1 MHAKQTSLYQWHA
14 AHGARFTDF
23 GGWEMPVQYPS
34 GTIHEHQITRNSVGI
49 FDISHMG
56 QLRVYGPDAASWL
69 SSLLTAD
76 ITTLGENL
84 STYALLTKEDG
95 GVIDDTFVYR
105 TGDDEYLV
113 VVNAA
118 RHDRDLEWFHS
129 HLPKKGVTLV
139 DESPSTAMIA
149 VQGPRAAVLCFET
162 LSGDLAT
169 VPRFGIT
176 AFEWSAKAGGDETIR
191 IEAART
197 GYTGEDGFE
206 IFLPAESAEQ
216 VWTAL
221 FTVAECLGI
230 AATPAGLGA
239 RDSLRLESG
248 FALYGHELTEELTP
262 VEARLLW
269 ACDLEHEF
277 LGRDA
282 IVARK
287 TEKPKRTLRR
297 LIMLERGVPREGYP
311 VVDESGKEVGVVAS
325 GGASPSTGGFIANAY
340 VDATVKNNAPLAI
353 NVRNKS
359 VPCRQN
365 KGPVYKPQYRRLPAA
380 ADIFDRHGE
389 YASRHNGPREDDV
402 AEMLATIGVDSIDTL
417 IRETVPSGLDRAR
430 PLDTPRA
437 LTEDQL
443 LERMKRIA
451 SRNVMMRS
459 LIGMGYADTI
469 TPPVILRNILENPRW
484 YTQYTPYQAE
494 ISQGRLEALLNFQT
508 MIIEM
513 TGMEITN
520 ASMLDEATA
529 AAEAMT
535 MAMRSHRGEGDAR
548 HRVWL
553 DDRLHPQTIAHL
565 QTRAEPLEID
575 VMVAPVDQWQLQP
588 QDIAGIVQYPDTDGV
603 IRDYGDV
610 VEALHAV
617 GALVIVAADLL
628 SLSLIAPPGEWGAD
642 IVVGNSQRFGVPMG
656 YGGPHAAFLSTK
668 ESLKRLM
675 PGRLVGVSQ
684 DRDGRPAMRLALQTR
699 EQHIRRDKATSNI
712 CTAQVLLAIMA
723 SMYAVYHGP
732 EGIKTIALR
741 ITLLAHALRDALRD
755 NGIVVLE
762 GDIFDTVTLVTDRV
776 TQQRFLAAA
785 SEAGFNL
792 RAFEDGRLGITLDER
807 STVEELTD
815 LLTAFGISAEQS
827 RIEQRAGSTRYRPDL
842 RLERTSDFLSGSVFH
857 SYRSETALLR
867 YITALQNRD
876 LSLANSMISL
886 GSCTMKLNPTAAMEP
901 ITWPEFAS
909 LHPYAPAW
917 QAGGY
922 RILSE
927 ELSSWLCDITG
938 FHGCTL
944 QPNSGA
950 HGEYTGLMIIRSW
963 HHSRGEHNRNVCLV
977 PDSAHGTN
985 PASAAM
991 AGMKVVVV
999 NSADN
1004 GDIDLDDLRKKAD
1017 QHADS
1022 LAAMMVTYPSTHG
1035 VFEAGIR
1042 EAIALVHE
1050 RGGQVYMDGA
1060 NMNAQVGITS
1070 PGDIG
1075 ADVCHLNLHKTFAIP
1090 HGGGGPGVGPVL
1102 TAEHLTPFLPGKITN
1117 PGPTGIVVGAPLG
1130 SAGVLPISY
1139 AYIAMMGPDGLLKAT
1154 ETAILNANYIAARLG
1169 PYIDIAFTGENGR
1182 VAHECILDF
1191 RRIEKESGV
1200 TVEDVAKR
1208 LADYG
1213 FHAPTMSWPLHSSLM
1228 VEPTESEDKDELDR
1242 FCDAMIS
1249 IIDEIREIQDGKMPL
1264 EDSPLRN
1271 APHTLLDMTGEWNH
1285 PYTRDQAA
1293 YPAPWTRENKF
1304 WPAVSRVDNVHGD
1317 RHLVCSCAPLE
1328 SYREAMQFD
1337 MVATENG

>member
-1 MHAKQTSLYQWHA
+1 MPAKQTGLYQWHA
-14 AHGARFTDF
+14 NAGARFTDF
-23 GGWEMPVQYPS
+23 AGWSMPVQYPS
-34 GTIHEHQITRNSVGI
+34 GTIEEHHMTRNSVGL

-56 QLRVYGPDAASWL
+56 QLRVSGAGAGTWLASL
-69 SSLLTAD
+69 VTAD
-76 ITTLGENL
+76 ITALETGL

-95 GVIDDTFVYR
+95 GVIDDTFIYR
-105 TGDDEYLV
+105 TGETEYLI
-113 VVNAA
+113 VVNAS
-118 RHDRDLEWFHS
+118 RVEVDFKWFHD
-129 HLPKKGVTLV
+129 HLPGKDVSLV
-139 DESPSTAMIA
+139 NESDHTAMLAI
-149 VQGPRAAVLCFET
+149 QGPRAAALCFEA
-162 LSGDLAT
+162 LSGILAE

-176 AFEWSAKAGGDETIR
+176 RIDWTSDQFSDSVS

-206 IFLPAESAEQ
+206 LFLSATAAEA
-216 VWTAL
+216 VWSHL
-221 FTVAECLGI
+221 FSVADCLGI
-230 AATPAGLGA
+230 AAMPIGLGA

-248 FALYGHELTEELTP
+248 FALYGHELTEKITP
-262 VEARLLW
+262 VEARLMW
-269 ACDLEHEF
+269 ACNMDHDFIGKEAILTRKADKPE
-277 LGRDA
+277 RD
-282 IVARK
+282 
-287 TEKPKRTLRR
+287 LRR
-297 LIMLERGVPREGYP
+297 LFMVEQGVPREGYA
-311 VVDESGKEVGVVAS
+311 VVDADGTEVGTIAS
-325 GGASPSTGGFIANAY
+325 GGASPSTGGFIANAF
-340 VDATVKNNAPLAI
+340 VNRNVPKDAPLWVA
-353 NVRNKS
+353 VRKRRIA
-359 VPCRQN
+359 CRQN
-365 KGPVYKPQYRRLPAA
+365 RGPVYKPRYERLPSTP
-380 ADIFDRHGE
+380 DLFDRHLE
-389 YASRHNGPREDDV
+389 YSDRHNGPRDEEV
-402 AEMLATIGVDSIDTL
+402 AEMLATVGVADLDEL
-417 IRETVPSGLDRAR
+417 IAKTVPPGLERSR

-443 LERMKRIA
+443 LDRMKRIA
-451 SRNVMMRS
+451 SRNVPMRS
-459 LIGMGYADTI
+459 LIGMGYTDTI

-494 ISQGRLEALLNFQT
+494 ISQGRLEALVNFQT
-508 MIIEM
+508 MIIEL

-535 MAMRSHRGEGDAR
+535 MALRSHRGTKDLCERIWIDS
-548 HRVWL
+548 
-553 DDRLHPQTIAHL
+553 RLHPQTVAHL
-565 QTRAEPLEID
+565 QTRAEPLNID
-575 VMVAPVDQWQLQP
+575 VMVAPVAQWQLQE
-588 QDIAGIVQYPDTDGV
+588 QDIAGIVQYPDTDGL
-603 IRDYGDV
+603 IHDYRDV
-610 VEALHAV
+610 VDALHTV
-617 GALVIVAADLL
+617 GAMAIVATDLL
-628 SLSLIAPPGEWGAD
+628 SLALLAAPGEWGAD

-656 YGGPHAAFLSTK
+656 YGGPHAAFLATR
-668 ESLKRLM
+668 ESHKRLM
-675 PGRLVGVSQ
+675 PGRLVGVSR

-732 EGIKTIALR
+732 EGIRRIALR
-741 ITLLAHALRDALRD
+741 ITILAHSLRDALRD
-755 NGIVVLE
+755 NGVAVLE
-762 GDIFDTVTLVTDRV
+762 GDIFDTITLLTDRV

-792 RAFEDGRLGITLDER
+792 RAFDDGRLGITLDER
-807 STVEELTD
+807 STVEELTR
-815 LLTAFGISAEQS
+815 LLTALGIAPEKSKM
-827 RIEQRAGSTRYRPDL
+827 EQRVTVARFRPDVG
-842 RLERTSDFLSGSVFH
+842 LERTTPYLTDPVFH
-857 SYRSETALLR
+857 RYRSETALLR
-867 YITALQNRD
+867 YITTLQNRD
-876 LSLANSMISL
+876 LSLANSMIAL
-886 GSCTMKLNPTAAMEP
+886 GSCTMKLNPTAAMEA

-963 HHSRGEHNRNVCLV
+963 HHSRGEHNRRVCLV

-999 NSADN
+999 NSAPN
-1004 GDIDLDDLRKKAD
+1004 GDIDLEDLQGKAD
-1017 QHADS
+1017 QYADE
-1022 LAAMMVTYPSTHG
+1022 LAAMMITYPSTHG
-1035 VFEAGIR
+1035 VFEAHVKD
-1042 EAIALVHE
+1042 AIQIVHE
-1050 RGGQVYMDGA
+1050 HGGQVYMDGA
-1060 NMNAQVGITS
+1060 NMNAQVGLTS

-1102 TAEHLTPFLPGKITN
+1102 TAEHLTPFLPGVFN
-1117 PGPTGIVVGAPLG
+1117 EPGPTGVVVGAPLG
-1130 SAGVLPISY
+1130 SAGVLPIPY
-1139 AYIAMMGPDGLLKAT
+1139 AYIAMMGPDGLRRAS
-1154 ETAILNANYIAARLG
+1154 EIAILNANYIARRLC
-1169 PYIDIAFTGENGR
+1169 PYIDIAFTGESGF

-1191 RRIEKESGV
+1191 RKIENESGV

-1228 VEPTESEDKDELDR
+1228 VEPTESEDKGELDR

-1249 IIDEIREIQDGKMPL
+1249 IIGEIREIQEGTMPL
-1264 EDSPLRN
+1264 EDSLLRN
-1271 APHTLLDMTGEWNH
+1271 APHTLLDMTGDWNH
-1285 PYTRDQAA
+1285 PYSRERAA

-1317 RHLVCSCAPLE
+1317 RNLVCNCAPLE
-1328 SYREAMQFD
+1328 SYRESVIFESVSTAQ
-1337 MVATENG
+1337 

>member
-1 MHAKQTSLYQWHA
+1 
-14 AHGARFTDF
+14 
-23 GGWEMPVQYPS
+23 
-34 GTIHEHQITRNSVGI
+34 
-49 FDISHMG
+49 
-56 QLRVYGPDAASWL
+56 
-69 SSLLTAD
+69 
-76 ITTLGENL
+76 
-84 STYALLTKEDG
+84 
-95 GVIDDTFVYR
+95 
-105 TGDDEYLV
+105 
-113 VVNAA
+113 
-118 RHDRDLEWFHS
+118 
-129 HLPKKGVTLV
+129 
-139 DESPSTAMIA
+139 MIA
-149 VQGPRAAVLCFET
+149 VQGPRAAELVFATLDET
-162 LSGDLAT
+162 LRD
-169 VPRFGIT
+169 VPRFGIDRI
-176 AFEWSAKAGGDETIR
+176 EWTPSSLNLPAGAAASAATDEAIR

-206 IFLPAESAEQ
+206 LFLEQ
-216 VWTAL
+216 SHALVVWTAL
-221 FTVAECLGI
+221 FAVAEQIGI
-230 AATPAGLGA
+230 DAVPVGLGA

-248 FALYGHELTEELTP
+248 FALYGHELTEDLTP

-277 LGRDA
+277 IGRDA
-282 IVARK
+282 ILQRK
-287 TEKPKRTLRR
+287 TDKPARNLRR
-297 LIMLERGVPREGYP
+297 LVMTEKGVPREGYTII
-311 VVDESGKEVGVVAS
+311 DESGAEVGTVAS
-325 GGASPSTGGFIANAY
+325 GGASPSTGGFIANGY
-340 VDATVKNNAPLAI
+340 VDRTVDAKAPLWVSI
-353 NVRNKS
+353 RNRKIA
-359 VPCRQN
+359 CRQN
-365 KGPVYKPQYRRLPAA
+365 RGPVYKPRYERLPSSS
-380 ADIFDRHGE
+380 DLLDRHSE
-389 YASRHNGPREDDV
+389 YNTRHNGPRENEID
-402 AEMLATIGVDSIDTL
+402 EMLATIGIESIEEL
-417 IRETVPSGLDRAR
+417 INQTVPPGIERRR
-430 PLDTPRA
+430 PLNTPKA

-443 LERMKRIA
+443 LERMRRIA
-451 SRNVMMRS
+451 ARNVPMRS

-469 TPPVILRNILENPRW
+469 TPPVIQRNILENPRW

-508 MIIEM
+508 MIIEL

-535 MAMRSHRGEGDAR
+535 MAMRSHRKKSDAR
-548 HRVWL
+548 SRVWL
-553 DDRLHPQTIAHL
+553 DDKLHPQTIAHL
-565 QTRAEPLEID
+565 QTRAEPLDID
-575 VMVAPVDQWQLQP
+575 VMVAPVEQWQLQE
-588 QDIAGIVQYPDTDGV
+588 QDIAGIVQYPDTEGIV
-603 IRDYGDV
+603 RDYRETV
-610 VEALHAV
+610 NALHEIN
-617 GALVIVAADLL
+617 ALAIVAADIM
-628 SLSLIAPPGEWGAD
+628 SLTVLAAPGEWGAD

-656 YGGPHAAFLSTK
+656 YGGPHAAFLATK

-732 EGIKTIALR
+732 QGIRRIAQR
-741 ITLLAHALRDALRD
+741 ITILAHTLKDALRD
-755 NGIVVLE
+755 NGIPVLD
-762 GDIFDTVTLVTDRV
+762 GDMFDTVTLVTDRV
-776 TQQRFLAAA
+776 TQQRFLASA

-792 RAFEDGRLGITLDER
+792 RAFDDGRLGITIDER
-807 STVEELTD
+807 STVDELVR
-815 LLTAFGISAEQS
+815 LLNAFGISPEES
-827 RIEQRAGSTRYRPDL
+827 RIEQRVNRVHYRPGVH
-842 RLERTSDFLSGSVFH
+842 LERTTPYLTESVFH
-857 SYRSETALLR
+857 RYRSETALLR
-867 YITALQNRD
+867 YITSLQNRD
-876 LSLANSMISL
+876 LSLANSMIPL

-950 HGEYTGLMIIRSW
+950 HGEFTGLMIIRSW

-985 PASAAM
+985 PASATM
-991 AGMKVVVV
+991 AGMNVVVV
-999 NSADN
+999 NSAPN
-1004 GDIDLDDLRKKAD
+1004 GDIDLDDLKAKAD
-1017 QHADS
+1017 TYADD

-1035 VFEAGIR
+1035 VFEAGIK
-1042 EAIALVHE
+1042 EAIKIVHD

-1102 TAEHLTPFLPGKITN
+1102 TAEHLTPFLPGKITR
-1117 PGPTGIVVGAPLG
+1117 PGPTGVVVGAPLG

-1139 AYIAMMGPDGLLKAT
+1139 AYIAMMGPDGLRRAS
-1154 ETAILNANYIAARLG
+1154 EIAILNANYIAARLR
-1169 PYIDIAFTGENGR
+1169 PYIDIAFTGTNGR

-1228 VEPTESEDKDELDR
+1228 VEPTESEDKAELDR

-1249 IIDEIREIQDGKMPL
+1249 IIGEIEAIETGKMPL
-1264 EDSPLRN
+1264 EDSPLHN

-1285 PYTRDQAA
+1285 PYTREQAA
-1293 YPAPWTRENKF
+1293 YPAPWSRENKF

-1317 RHLVCSCAPLE
+1317 RNLVCSCEPLE
-1328 SYREAMQFD
+1328 SYRESVVVESFEPAN
-1337 MVATENG
+1337 TSSRST

>member
-1 MHAKQTSLYQWHA
+1 MHAKQTGLYEWHA
-14 AHGARFTDF
+14 AAGARFTDF
-23 GGWEMPVQYPS
+23 AGWNMPVQYPS
-34 GTIHEHQITRNSVGI
+34 GTIEEHHKTRNSVGL

-56 QLRVYGPDAASWL
+56 QVRVSGKDAAPWL

-76 ITTLGENL
+76 ITTLDIGL
-84 STYALLTKEDG
+84 STYALLTREDG

-105 TGDDEYLV
+105 TGETEYLV
-113 VVNAA
+113 VVNAS
-118 RHDRDLEWFHS
+118 RRERDVQWFTE
-129 HLPKKGVTLV
+129 HLPKSGVTLS
-139 DESPSTAMIA
+139 DESDDTAMLA
-149 VQGPRAAVLCFET
+149 VQGPRAAALCFEAID
-162 LSGDLAT
+162 GALAE
-169 VPRFGIT
+169 VPRFGIVSVS
-176 AFEWSAKAGGDETIR
+176 WSDPSGSTKTE
-191 IEAART
+191 IEAGRT

-206 IFLPAESAEQ
+206 LFLPAAAAEA
-216 VWTAL
+216 VWTHL
-221 FTVAECLGI
+221 IAEAERLGI
-230 AATPAGLGA
+230 HAVPVGLGA

-269 ACDLEHEF
+269 ACDLAHDF
-277 LGRDA
+277 IGRDA

-287 TEKPKRTLRR
+287 KEKPARNLRR
-297 LIMLERGVPREGYP
+297 LITVEPGVPREGYG
-311 VVDESGKEVGVVAS
+311 VVDGDGNEVGVVAS

-340 VDATVKNNAPLAI
+340 VDREIPADAPLWVA
-353 NVRNKS
+353 VRTRRIK
-359 VPCRQN
+359 CRQN
-365 KGPVYKPQYRRLPAA
+365 KGPVYKPKYTRIPSATDL
-380 ADIFDRHGE
+380 FDRHLE
-389 YASRHNGPREDDV
+389 YNFRHNGPRDEDI
-402 AEMLATIGVDSIDTL
+402 AEMLATVGVESVEEL
-417 IRETVPSGLDRAR
+417 IAKTVPAGLERAA

-443 LERMKRIA
+443 LDRMRRIA
-451 SRNVMMRS
+451 DRNVPMRS
-459 LIGMGYADTI
+459 LIGMGFYDTI

-508 MIIEM
+508 MIIQL

-529 AAEAMT
+529 TGEAMT
-535 MAMRSHRGEGDAR
+535 MAMRAHRGPRGASAR
-548 HRVWL
+548 IWL
-553 DDRLHPQTIAHL
+553 DTRLHPQTIAHL
-565 QTRAEPLEID
+565 QTRSEPLDID
-575 VMVAPVDQWQLQP
+575 VMVAPVDQWQLQE
-588 QDIAGIVQYPDTDGV
+588 QDIAGVVQYPNTDG
-603 IRDYGDV
+603 IIEDYRMV
-610 VEALHAV
+610 VDELHDA
-617 GALVIVAADLL
+617 GAMAIVVTDLL
-628 SLSLIAPPGEWGAD
+628 SLTLLSAPGEWGAD

-656 YGGPHAAFLSTK
+656 YGGPHAAFLATR
-668 ESLKRLM
+668 EAHKRLM
-675 PGRLVGVSQ
+675 PGRLVGVSR
-684 DRDGRPAMRLALQTR
+684 DRHGRPAMRLALQTR

-732 EGIKTIALR
+732 EGIRRIALR
-741 ITLLAHALRDALRD
+741 ITTLANALRDVLREHR
-755 NGIVVLE
+755 IPVME
-762 GDIFDTVTLVTDRV
+762 GEIFDTVTLNTDRV
-776 TQQRFLAAA
+776 TQQRYLAAA
-785 SEAGFNL
+785 TEAGFNL
-792 RAFEDGRLGITLDER
+792 RAFEDGRLGISLDER
-807 STVEELTD
+807 STVEELTR
-815 LLTAFGISAEQS
+815 LLTAVGIALEPSSMEERVAT
-827 RIEQRAGSTRYRPDL
+827 TRYRPHVQF
-842 RLERTSDFLSGSVFH
+842 ERTTDYLTEPVFH
-857 SYRSETALLR
+857 RYRSETALLR

-876 LSLANSMISL
+876 LSLAHSMIAL

-963 HHSRGEHNRNVCLV
+963 HHARGEHNRKVCLV

-1004 GDIDLDDLRKKAD
+1004 GDIDLDDLRAKAD
-1017 QHADS
+1017 EHADD
-1022 LAAMMVTYPSTHG
+1022 LAAMMITYPSTHG
-1035 VFEAGIR
+1035 VYESRIR
-1042 EAIALVHE
+1042 EAIAIVHD

-1102 TAEHLTPFLPGKITN
+1102 TAEHLTPYLPGVFDN
-1117 PGPTGIVVGAPLG
+1117 PGPTGVVVGAPLG
-1130 SAGVLPISY
+1130 SAGVLPIPY
-1139 AYIAMMGPDGLLKAT
+1139 AYIAMMGPDGLRRAS
-1154 ETAILNANYIAARLG
+1154 EIAILNANYIAARLR
-1169 PYIDIAFTGENGR
+1169 PYISIAFTGEQGF

-1191 RRIEKESGV
+1191 RKIEKESEI

-1242 FCDAMIS
+1242 FCDAMIA
-1249 IIDEIREIQDGKMPL
+1249 ILGEIDEVAAGTMPKDDNL
-1264 EDSPLRN
+1264 LVN
-1271 APHTLLDMTGEWNH
+1271 APHTLLDLTDEWHH
-1285 PYTRDQAA
+1285 PYSRERAA

-1317 RHLVCSCAPLE
+1317 RNLVCSCEPLE
-1328 SYREAMQFD
+1328 SYRETFTFAE
-1337 MVATENG
+1337 VEK